1 VVAGRLGHEQSN
13 NACDAARYQQ
23 DLDPARLHYEAAPV
37 AGLNQLNNADRIWV
51 AVNGFGR

>member
-1 VVAGRLGHEQSN
+1 MARRLGHEQSN
-13 NACDAARYQQ
+13 DACDAARYQQ